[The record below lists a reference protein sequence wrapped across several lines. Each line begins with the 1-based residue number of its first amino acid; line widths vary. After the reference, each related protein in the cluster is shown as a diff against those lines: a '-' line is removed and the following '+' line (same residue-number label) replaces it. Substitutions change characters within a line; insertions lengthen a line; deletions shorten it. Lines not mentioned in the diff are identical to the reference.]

1 MIKNF
6 FKIAIINLIRLLFII
21 SFIICFGIIF
31 GDNNR
36 LISIGLVTG
45 LIMYKNVSIG
55 INPKQA
61 PFVLIGLCLLI
72 GLSSINIF
80 NIYFA
85 IILNLIIVYIYM
97 TFTTINISFK
107 TYVPFNLMYAFS
119 QMYKI
124 EENEISLRII
134 AFLCGGILLA
144 IVHYV
149 KHKNEPKENTK
160 TIKQLFEK
168 IHWRCKTN
176 IFSIKMT
183 IGVAITIFFVNFFQ
197 IQKGLWILM
206 TVMALIEPHF
216 TNIKLKIKHRL
227 IGTILGIIIFYLL
240 FGGLI
245 PSKYFTIIT
254 GLLTYIYTFVKRY
267 DLQTMFVTIS
277 ALNATTGVF
286 DTIYQSGFYRIS
298 FVFIGTF
305 ISLFI
310 IIVEKLLNK
319 LVKEYPSKD

>member
-1 MIKNF
+1 M
-6 FKIAIINLIRLLFII
+6 
-21 SFIICFGIIF
+21 
-31 GDNNR
+31 

-45 LIMYKNVSIG
+45 LLMYKSVSIG

-72 GLSSINIF
+72 GLSSAISIF

-85 IILNLIIVYIYM
+85 IILNLVVVYLYM

-107 TYVPFNLMYAFS
+107 TYVPFSLMYAFS

-124 EENEISLRII
+124 QPSEIPTRII
-134 AFLCGGILLA
+134 AFLCAGILLA
-144 IVHYV
+144 VVHYV
-149 KHKNEPKENTK
+149 KHKNEPEENTK

-168 IHWRCKTN
+168 MHWRCKTN
-176 IFSIKMT
+176 IFNIKMA
-183 IGVAITIFFVNFFQ
+183 IGVAITIFLVDFFQ

-227 IGTILGIIIFYLL
+227 IGTILGVIMFYLL

-245 PSKYFTIIT
+245 QSKYFAIIT

-305 ISLFI
+305 IALV
-310 IIVEKLLNK
+310 IIVIEKLLDK
-319 LVKEYPSKD
+319 LVKEYPSEN